1 MKILL
6 HKNFDKN
13 YKKLK
18 ESEKRSLKDRR
29 NIFLKNQFDP
39 ILNNH
44 ALSGKY
50 QGCRSINIT
59 GDIRAI
65 YRVLHNEELAYFIT
79 IDTHSNLYK

>member
-1 MKILL
+1 MIVQFHRNFKKQYEKLRTIQDKIDERLVL
-6 HKNFDKN
+6 FV
-13 YKKLK
+13 
-18 ESEKRSLKDRR
+18 
-29 NIFLKNQFDP
+29 KNQFNP

-59 GDIRAI
+59 GDVRAI
-65 YRVLHNEELAYFIT
+65 YKMLNNEEIAYFVA